1 MKDPRPSDAARRG
14 IQLAL
19 CMADDAVGAGWEAK
33 ARDLRDLESAR
44 KWLAKSFAARR
55 CK

>member
-1 MKDPRPSDAARRG
+1 MKKRLPSDAARRG

-19 CMADDAVGAGWEAK
+19 CMATDAVEAGWEARL
-33 ARDLRDLESAR
+33 RDLRDLESAR
-44 KWLAKSFAARR
+44 KWLQQSFAARS